1 MTSRSL
7 IALAAAA
14 VISSGCATS
23 GLPPAAQAA
32 PQPRL
37 VVQIVIDQFHAGY
50 AERYGSQWSHGLRRL
65 FDEGAYFH
73 EAAYP
78 YAGTYTCAGHAS
90 ISTGALPAV
99 HGMVL
104 NTWYDRA
111 IAARRACTADETV
124 TPVGFTKAITG
135 RHSGRWIEV
144 ATFAERLA
152 ASQPPGAGRVVS
164 FSLKARSAIGLAG
177 KRGDAVAWF
186 EPAGTFT
193 TSSAYANP
201 AWLHTYLKAH
211 PIERAVDAV
220 WTRGR
225 PATAYRGSDE
235 GIGERPPTGWTPAFP
250 HALSSGAANL
260 QFYDRWQ
267 RSPYSDTYLAD
278 MAIAA
283 VDEMRL
289 GRGAGVD
296 YLGVSFSALDLVGHK
311 FGPDSHE
318 VQDVL
323 IRVDEAI
330 GRLLTHL
337 DATVGPRNYIVAF
350 SADHGVSPVPE
361 AVEGEAGRLPSV
373 DIRKL
378 VDAALDAT
386 WGDAEHVVDVIG
398 TDVYLSDAARA
409 KLTAEGTGIAAI
421 RARLHANRAVAAV
434 MTAAELERG
443 RESAD
448 PAMRARGLSY
458 FPGRSGDLLVVLREN
473 FTSSTDAASHGTEH
487 AYDRRVPVILFG
499 AQIERGRFAGA
510 ASPLD
515 LAPTLARITGITL
528 DRAYGR
534 SLDAAVK

>member
-1 MTSRSL
+1 MTARIL
-7 IALAAAA
+7 IAIAGVLALSA
-14 VISSGCATS
+14 GCAKPGAS
-23 GLPPAAQAA
+23 PAAPAA

-37 VVQIVIDQFHAGY
+37 VVQIVIDQFHAAY
-50 AERYGSQWSHGLRRL
+50 PERYGSQWRHGLRRL

-78 YAGTYTCAGHAS
+78 YAGTVTCAGHAS
-90 ISTGALPAV
+90 IGTGALPAV

-104 NTWYDRA
+104 NAWYDRA
-111 IAARRACTADETV
+111 IAARRPCTADETV

-135 RHSGRWIEV
+135 KHSGRWLEV

-152 ASQPPGAGRVVS
+152 AAQPAGAGRVAA

-186 EPAGTFT
+186 EPSGSFA
-193 TSSAYANP
+193 TSSAYSAP
-201 AWLHTYLKAH
+201 AWLQTYLKAN
-211 PIERAVDAV
+211 PIERAVDAS
-220 WTRGR
+220 WTRAR
-225 PATAYRGSDE
+225 QADAYRGSDD
-235 GIGERPPTGWTPAFP
+235 GAGERPPAGWDTTFP
-250 HALSSGAANL
+250 HALSTGAANL

-267 RSPYSDTYLAD
+267 RSPYSDAYLAD

-323 IRVDEAI
+323 MRADEAI
-330 GRLLTHL
+330 GRLLAHL
-337 DATVGPRNYIVAF
+337 DATVGPRNYVVAF

-361 AVEGEAGRLPSV
+361 AMAGNGGRLPSA
-373 DIRKL
+373 DIRKI
-378 VDAALDAT
+378 VESALDEA
-386 WGDAEHVVDVIG
+386 WGDAPQVVDVIG
-398 TDVYLSDAARA
+398 TDVYLSDAARTRLA
-409 KLTAEGTGIAAI
+409 ADGRGIAAI
-421 RARLHANRAVAAV
+421 RARLGAHPAVTAV
-434 MTAAELERG
+434 MTGPELERG
-443 RESAD
+443 RETAD
-448 PAMRARGLSY
+448 PMLRARGLSY

-499 AQIERGRFAGA
+499 AHIERGRFAGA

-515 LAPTLARITGITL
+515 IAPTLARITGITL